1 MAARLADGLRSI
13 DCDAARRVD
22 AEAKKRGVKTKEL
35 VEAVGSGTYY
45 RILGK
50 KRGEPLEPFAVV
62 ERKNAEAFA
71 KACGVP
77 VVAIL
82 LGGTG
87 LDPPPRRED
96 PGQGNTLIEPSHRQ
110 SALPTQNETPPQDA
124 TKDVAQERRLQ
135 KAKLQRFVFTGVAI
149 LNRAQ
154 KASNKDE
161 VDHSNLE
168 ADQWLQDVAVWLM
181 ETFGDKAQELFLDRT
196 GRQDFIGAGQLVVNL
211 AHFNMMLNL
220 DHYLNNLE
228 TLIVEHTRGARWS
241 R

>member
-22 AEAKKRGVKTKEL
+22 AEAKKRGVKTREL

-71 KACGVP
+71 KVCGVP

-82 LGGTG
+82 LSGIG

-96 PGQGNTLIEPSHRQ
+96 PGHGNTPIEPSHRQ
-110 SALPTQNETPPQDA
+110 SALPTQNETPPQEVTNKA
-124 TKDVAQERRLQ
+124 LQEVRSQ
-135 KAKLQRFVFTGVAI
+135 KAKLQRFLFTGGSI
-149 LNRAQ
+149 FDKIIRA
-154 KASNKDE
+154 KNDDE
-161 VDHSNLE
+161 VDNCNSE
-168 ADQWLQDVAVWLM
+168 ATQWLHDVSIWLM
-181 ETFGDKAQELFLDRT
+181 ENFGGKLQTQFLDLRGMRT
-196 GRQDFIGAGQLVVNL
+196 YISGAQLVISTDHHNL
-211 AHFNMMLNL
+211 VINMRRYLENL
-220 DHYLNNLE
+220 QAIIAYE
-228 TLIVEHTRGARWS
+228 FRSV
-241 R
+241 